1 MTLFRLKQLVIGVA
15 MFAAAGLSVALTPT
29 KKLSDEGPK
38 LDLETMIPLK
48 FGEWAG
54 ETAAMPLITPPDIK
68 KTLETL
74 YTQTLARTYVNA
86 QGDRI
91 MLSVAYGGDQGDSL
105 QAHRPEVCYYAQG
118 FTVGE
123 PIVAKMQLSRSEL
136 PVAQLVAV
144 QGARVEPITYWIT
157 VGDTAIAGQLQQKL
171 AQLRYGLT
179 GRIPDGILIRISNLS
194 RDEKAAYRTHEE
206 FIKAMLA
213 GMNDKDRTRLMGARQ
228 L

>member
-1 MTLFRLKQLVIGVA
+1 
-15 MFAAAGLSVALTPT
+15 MFSAAGLSIALTPT
-29 KKLSDEGPK
+29 KKVSEEGPR

-48 FGEWAG
+48 FGEWIG

-68 KTLETL
+68 KTLESL
-74 YTQTLARTYVNA
+74 YTQTLARTYTNA
-86 QGDRI
+86 HGDRI
-91 MLSVAYGGDQGDSL
+91 MLSVAYGGDQGDTL
-105 QAHRPEVCYYAQG
+105 QAHRPEICYYAQG

-123 PIVAKMQLSRSEL
+123 PSVAKMQFSQSEL

-157 VGDTAIAGQLQQKL
+157 VGDTAIAGKLQQKL

-206 FIKAMLA
+206 FIQAMLA